1 MITVAIFVVIFLSVY
16 MLSDFFIEHTIP
28 SLINFYDK
36 IQSKRTVKIK
46 AQMEESF
53 VFWEEKRMMLVYLSP
68 VIFAG
73 VGFILIHHILGAVGG
88 FLVGIAFPAFMVKM
102 AYQKRIRK
110 LRSQLVDGLTMLSS
124 SLKAG
129 LSFIQAIEVLC
140 EEMPPPISQEFKL
153 ILKENKWG
161 MSLEESLV
169 KLRKRIPLEEANLL
183 VSSILIA
190 RESGGE
196 LPKVLS
202 RLTTTIRDN
211 LKLQEKIATF
221 TLQGRLQGLI
231 MVFLPIGFSYF
242 IYKQNPDHFVVMW
255 QTSTG
260 RLFLMIAIALQIIGT
275 IVVKKVSTIRI

>member
-1 MITVAIFVVIFLSVY
+1 
-16 MLSDFFIEHTIP
+16 MLSDFFLEQGLPFLMNTY
-28 SLINFYDK
+28 NK
-36 IQSKRTVKIK
+36 IQSRRTGKLK

-53 VFWEEKRMMLVYLSP
+53 VFWEEKRMMLIYLSP

-73 VGFILIHHILGAVGG
+73 LGFILLRHILGAVVG
-88 FLVGIAFPAFMVKM
+88 FIAGIAFPSFMVKM
-102 AYQKRIRK
+102 AYKKRIK
-110 LRSQLVDGLTMLSS
+110 KFQSQLVDGLQMLAS

-161 MSLEESLV
+161 MSLEESLI
-169 KLRKRIPLEEANLL
+169 KLRQRIPLEETNLF

-196 LPKVLS
+196 LPKVLM
-202 RLTTTIRDN
+202 RLTSTIRDN
-211 LKLQEKIATF
+211 IKLQEKIATF
-221 TLQGRLQGLI
+221 TLQGRLQGII

-242 IYKQNPDHFVVMW
+242 VYKQNPDHFTVML
-255 QTSTG
+255 QTSIG
-260 RLFLMIAIALQIIGT
+260 RLFLIVAIVLQIVGT
-275 IVVKKVSTIRI
+275 IIVKKVSTIRV

>member
-1 MITVAIFVVIFLSVY
+1 MILIAIFVLIFLSMY
-16 MLSDFFIEHTIP
+16 MLSDYLIEHSIP
-28 SLINFYDK
+28 FLISSYDK
-36 IQSKRTVKIK
+36 IQSKRTGKIK
-46 AQMEESF
+46 AQLEDSF

-73 VGFILIHHILGAVGG
+73 IGFILVHHILSAALG
-88 FLVGIAFPAFMVKM
+88 FLIGVAFPAIMVKV
-102 AYQKRIRK
+102 AYQKRMKKFRN
-110 LRSQLVDGLTMLSS
+110 QLVDGLTMLSS

-140 EEMPPPISQEFKL
+140 EEMPAPISQEFKL

-161 MSLEESLV
+161 MSLEESLI
-169 KLRKRIPLEEANLL
+169 KLRKRVPLEEANLL

-202 RLTTTIRDN
+202 RLTSTIRDN
-211 LKLQEKIATF
+211 IKLQEKIATF

-242 IYKQNPDHFVVMW
+242 VYKQNPDHFVVMW
-255 QTSTG
+255 QTSIG
-260 RLFLMIAIALQIIGT
+260 RLFVMIAVVLEIVGA